1 MTNNPRL
8 GKSLHVKGYQSLMPE
23 AEWQKLHP
31 AIKKRFSIG
40 YQKPVSYCGV
50 MSEVS
55 ASLPGLIFANVCR
68 LIGTPLAPYRGKNV
82 AMKVNVYPN
91 PKLNGMTWD
100 RFYFF
105 NNRPISRISSTKSVQ
120 KDGSLAEMVG
130 FGFGMNLKVSQQNGA
145 IRFKSGHYF
154 VKIFNLKIKIPSL
167 LTPGV
172 TKVTQTA
179 IDQQRFE
186 FKLEVN
192 HPWFGQVFKQVGI
205 FEKR

>member
-1 MTNNPRL
+1 MTKNPRL
-8 GKSLHVKGYQSLMPE
+8 GESPDVKGYQSLMPKS
-23 AEWQKLHP
+23 EWQKLHP
-31 AIKKRFSIG
+31 AIQKRFSIG
-40 YQKPVSYCGV
+40 YQQPITYCGV

-55 ASLPGLIFANVCR
+55 ASLPGLIFAKLCR

-82 AMKVNVYPN
+82 PMKVNVYPN
-91 PKLNGMTWD
+91 RQLKGMTWD
-100 RFYFF
+100 RFYYF
-105 NNRPISRISSTKSVQ
+105 NNRPISRISSTKCVQ
-120 KDGSLAEMVG
+120 EDGSLAEMVG
-130 FGFGMNLKVSQQNGA
+130 FGFAMNLRVSQQGGA
-145 IRFKSGHYF
+145 IQFKSGHYF
-154 VKIFNLKIKIPSL
+154 VKIFNRKIKIPNL